1 MFSASAEFY
10 DLIYS
15 TFKDYTGEA
24 TQIGSLLRRHSPQ
37 SQTLLDVACGTGEHA
52 RLLAAQ
58 GFIVDGLDL
67 DPAFVTIAQ
76 QKHPAGQYFVADMG
90 DFHLPHQYNAVL
102 CLLSSIGYLQTLDRV
117 RGALIAFHN
126 HLTPGGIIILEPW
139 FAPGQLDPTRV
150 TRHKGEANGIRVS
163 RVSRVE
169 IEGTISRL
177 HFEYEISNMLGTR
190 RASEIHE
197 LGLFTTAELLRTFQ
211 EAGLQVEHDPQG
223 LTDRGLYFATVA
235 T

>member
-1 MFSASAEFY
+1 M
-10 DLIYS
+10 
-15 TFKDYTGEA
+15 
-24 TQIGSLLRRHSPQ
+24 
-37 SQTLLDVACGTGEHA
+37 
-52 RLLAAQ
+52 
-58 GFIVDGLDL
+58 
-67 DPAFVTIAQ
+67 
-76 QKHPAGQYFVADMG
+76 
-90 DFHLPHQYNAVL
+90 
-102 CLLSSIGYLQTLDRV
+102 
-117 RGALIAFHN
+117 
-126 HLTPGGIIILEPW
+126 TPGGIIILEPW